1 MKKNPIRED
10 QSFAEFEIEGLRECN
25 YFDINVNYKKSLRTQ
40 IKVSVF
46 IEKNREFKK
55 SLEFEKDNYYV
66 KENSGKSLLIF
77 AKYPD
82 FIDEKKVQLIV
93 SNKNPRAVSSDTKVT
108 LNYVEGTNYLKGHI
122 KVKGLKLQDN
132 STISVDYEPSSAST
146 IVNVMKDK
154 QDQGT
159 EYKPKYVKHFLGQDI
174 RAAWKP
180 KEENILEITTN
191 HPIVRHYLGSKEKIN
206 GAFPGFKTPQWKMF
220 FKEILANAF
229 AEKIVAMN
237 CAQKPDIYER
247 LTSIN
252 KSDIK
257 ETMGVAN
264 KFYQNEVNKFM
275 TLLHSE
281 KVN

>member
-1 MKKNPIRED
+1 M
-10 QSFAEFEIEGLRECN
+10 
-25 YFDINVNYKKSLRTQ
+25 
-40 IKVSVF
+40 
-46 IEKNREFKK
+46 
-55 SLEFEKDNYYV
+55 
-66 KENSGKSLLIF
+66 
-77 AKYPD
+77 
-82 FIDEKKVQLIV
+82 
-93 SNKNPRAVSSDTKVT
+93 
-108 LNYVEGTNYLKGHI
+108 
-122 KVKGLKLQDN
+122 
-132 STISVDYEPSSAST
+132 
-146 IVNVMKDK
+146 
-154 QDQGT
+154 
-159 EYKPKYVKHFLGQDI
+159 KHFLGQDI